1 MDHTEIIGTLNEIIE
16 YFQGCATNTAPIS
29 TGRRRFRRY
38 IAALQECIVDQA
50 AAQLYEE
57 EDEPPERRD
66 VIAAGR

>member
-50 AAQLYEE
+50 AAKLYEE
-57 EDEPPERRD
+57 DD
-66 VIAAGR
+66 GR